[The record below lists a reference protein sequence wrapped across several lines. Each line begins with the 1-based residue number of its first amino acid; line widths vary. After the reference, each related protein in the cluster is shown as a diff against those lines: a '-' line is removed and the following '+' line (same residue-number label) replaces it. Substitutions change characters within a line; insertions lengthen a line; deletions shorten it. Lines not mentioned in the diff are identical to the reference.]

1 MPHLSAKNRVDSK
14 LFQQN
19 KCVCFWLLFFGDF
32 PKNFQVGA
40 SKGWFPIMESAF
52 PATYFCSFH
61 VPFFWAMCFGGPR
74 TTFLKSHAGAKTC
87 WPSSRRI
94 SNRRRWFFFWFSNAR
109 GFKVIWRMDPY
120 HGLGWTRMFLGF
132 FGNLLSIEFGSI
144 CSLPF
149 SWERY
154 LTQDW
159 KVSHQTFL
167 EFFIPTC
174 PGVYKNTHRI
184 ERTVLFRCN
193 LSCYRVYPF
202 TSCLMVDR
210 RMIKSLVEVG
220 HGVPTK

>member
-1 MPHLSAKNRVDSK
+1 MFH
-14 LFQQN
+14 
-19 KCVCFWLLFFGDF
+19 FFG
-32 PKNFQVGA
+32 PCVL
-40 SKGWFPIMESAF
+40 
-52 PATYFCSFH
+52 
-61 VPFFWAMCFGGPR
+61 VVLGPR
-74 TTFLKSHAGAKTC
+74 FWNRMQVRKLVGPHRAAFRTGGAGV
-87 WPSSRRI
+87 
-94 SNRRRWFFFWFSNAR
+94 FFWFSNAR

-132 FGNLLSIEFGSI
+132 LGICCRSSLGAFVHFLFLGNDTWHMIERCPIRLFWS
-144 CSLPF
+144 
-149 SWERY
+149 
-154 LTQDW
+154 
-159 KVSHQTFL
+159 
-167 EFFIPTC
+167 FFIPTC

>member
-14 LFQQN
+14 SSN
-19 KCVCFWLLFFGDF
+19 KTNAFASDCFFFGDF

-94 SNRRRWFFFWFSNAR
+94 SNRRCWCFFFGFRSNAR

-132 FGNLLSIEFGSI
+132 LGICCRSSLGPFVHYLFLGNDT
-144 CSLPF
+144 
-149 SWERY
+149 WH
-154 LTQDW
+154 
-159 KVSHQTFL
+159 K
-167 EFFIPTC
+167 
-174 PGVYKNTHRI
+174 I
-184 ERTVLFRCN
+184 ERCPIRLFWSF
-193 LSCYRVYPF
+193 LSRHARGC
-202 TSCLMVDR
+202 
-210 RMIKSLVEVG
+210 
-220 HGVPTK
+220 TKTHTG